1 MSGIEKYTGGGYWLT
16 PSCQNFFSLNAGTQ
30 NPVFTDKEKK
40 KAIRKNK
47 QLHLF
52 RLMTGKF
59 RALKRHLGIKK

>member
-1 MSGIEKYTGGGYWLT
+1 MWWGGDWLT

-59 RALKRHLGIKK
+59 RALKRRLRIKK